1 MGDPVRAWLILIPA
15 LAACAKHGGAP
26 PANDDAA
33 SGTPVKTA
41 VVASATLQ
49 VLVSAPG
56 RTDALEQQKVRSPFD
71 GVLVDLSVQN
81 GDRVRTGQVLGHVVS
96 QNSQAALV
104 GARAMRQSARTATQ
118 KVDGGRAVKLAEQS
132 IVKTP
137 LRAPEAGVVVAHGAD
152 EGALVT
158 THEDIVSL
166 AAADSIVFVGEVVQN
181 DLPRIRP
188 GQHALIQLSAQKEA
202 IDGVV
207 HVVLPAA
214 SAKDLNSPVRIDFA
228 PQKAPTAI
236 GLFGT
241 AQIVVAEHA
250 NARVVPEAALLRD
263 DVSGVSRV
271 ATVGSEGKA
280 HWLTVTPGIQQNGR
294 VEIVAPTLADGT
306 RVIVAGQVGLPEGT
320 AVRPE

>member
-1 MGDPVRAWLILIPA
+1 MRLAVAIL
-15 LAACAKHGGAP
+15 LSACAKHGGAP

-33 SGTPVKTA
+33 SGTPVKMA
-41 VVASATLQ
+41 MVGSATLQ

-56 RTDALEQQKVRSPFD
+56 HTDALEQQKVRSPFD
-71 GVLVDLSVQN
+71 GVLVDLSVEN
-81 GDRVRTGQVLGHVVS
+81 GDQVSTGQVLGHVVS
-96 QNSQAALV
+96 QNSQAALI
-104 GARAMRQSARTATQ
+104 GARSMLQSARTAAQ
-118 KVDGGRAVKLAEQS
+118 KLDAERAVTLAERA
-132 IVKTP
+132 IVKAP

-166 AAADSIVFVGEVVQN
+166 AAADSIVFVAEVVQN
-181 DLPRIRP
+181 DLSRIRP
-188 GQHALIQLSAQKEA
+188 GQHALIQLSAQKAA
-202 IDGVV
+202 IEGVV
-207 HVVLPAA
+207 HVILPAA
-214 SAKDLNSPVRIDFA
+214 SAKDLSSPVRIDFA

-271 ATVGSEGKA
+271 ATVGTDGKA
-280 HWLTVTPGIQQNGR
+280 HWLTVTPGIQQDGR
-294 VEIVAPTLADGT
+294 IEIVAPALPDGT
-306 RVIVAGQVGLPEGT
+306 RVVVAGQVGLPDGAT
-320 AVRPE
+320 VRPE